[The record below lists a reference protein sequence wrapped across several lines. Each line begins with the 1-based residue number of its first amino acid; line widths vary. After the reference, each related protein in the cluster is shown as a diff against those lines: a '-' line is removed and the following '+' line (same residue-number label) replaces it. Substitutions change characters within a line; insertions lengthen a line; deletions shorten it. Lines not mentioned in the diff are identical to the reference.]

1 VAFASLA
8 RERVCPPGD
17 VLLALTADEEVGVDY
32 GMSWLATAHSDAVRA
47 AFALNEGGGERCVLG
62 GRVYYLCC
70 VGEKATAPFK
80 LRLRG
85 RSGHASDPH
94 TADNALLKAGP
105 VLEALA
111 RLEPPRTLVPEVSA
125 FLETV
130 LGDAPP
136 VEVALERAKALH
148 PLAGELVAPLL
159 SATLS
164 PTMIEASRKRNVVP
178 GSCVI
183 EVDCRLLPGQEPAEI
198 EALLRAGVPGDWEI
212 EWIVAEHVG
221 GTRSPLDTALWRA
234 LQSWVDRL
242 EPGARLA
249 PIVLAGFTDSH
260 YVRSAFGTTAYG
272 FFPLGRWSRTMPRAS
287 STPPTSG
294 SRSTISTQASTCSAT
309 SRRRSTSMRSPRALP
324 GSSALPRRRA
334 GASSDGCS
342 CRGCPPLVAG
352 TRRTGAGAPWR
363 RASIPGG
370 RTDPSERRRS
380 GRVRRLPERDLHGGA
395 QDALPELPTDLTR
408 LEALAAERLPPTSFA
423 YVRARPV
430 RSRPARA
437 NRAAFEA
444 WRLVPRMLRD
454 VTDVRHV
461 GSPCSAPRC
470 PRRSRSRPSASSR
483 SSTRTASRLRRAQQ
497 RASACRW
504 SSARRP
510 RPRSRTSPRRPDD
523 GPRWYQLYWPK
534 DRELAASFLERAA
547 AARYRALVVTLD
559 THALG
564 WRPRDLD
571 GAFLPFLKGV
581 GNQNYFADPVF
592 VRARSAGRSTPTAS
606 VRRCSDGR
614 RSSPDPTLTWDDP
627 RVAARALGR
636 ADRAEGI
643 QHPDDAR
650 RAVDAGMDGVVVSNH
665 GGRQVDGAIASLDA
679 LPAIAEAVGDRVD
692 VLFDS
697 GVRTGA
703 GRRQGSGARRARRAH
718 RATVRLRPRPGR

>member
-1 VAFASLA
+1 MTLREEVTELLRDLIRLDTVNPPGNETRAATVLQDYLDRNGVASELLAKTPERANLVARLPGGDGPTLLVMAHTDTVLADPAEWARDPWSGDLVDGEVWGRGALDMKGNVAAAAVAVASLA
-8 RERVCPPGD
+8 REGVRPQGD

-272 FFPLGRWSRTMPRAS
+272 FFPLRAME
-287 STPPTSG
+287 P
-294 SRSTISTQASTCSAT
+294 
-309 SRRRSTSMRSPRALP
+309 
-324 GSSALPRRRA
+324 
-334 GASSDGCS
+334 
-342 CRGCPPLVAG
+342 
-352 TRRTGAGAPWR
+352 
-363 RASIPGG
+363 
-370 RTDPSERRRS
+370 
-380 GRVRRLPERDLHGGA
+380 H
-395 QDALPELPTDLTR
+395 DA
-408 LEALAAERLPPTSFA
+408 A
-423 YVRARPV
+423 
-430 RSRPARA
+430 
-437 NRAAFEA
+437 
-444 WRLVPRMLRD
+444 RLVHSADERISVDDLD
-454 VTDVRHV
+454 AGVDLFRHV
-461 GSPCSAPRC
+461 A
-470 PRRSRSRPSASSR
+470 
-483 SSTRTASRLRRAQQ
+483 T
-497 RASACRW
+497 
-504 SSARRP
+504 
-510 RPRSRTSPRRPDD
+510 
-523 GPRWYQLYWPK
+523 
-534 DRELAASFLERAA
+534 
-547 AARYRALVVTLD
+547 TL
-559 THALG
+559 H
-564 WRPRDLD
+564 
-571 GAFLPFLKGV
+571 F
-581 GNQNYFADPVF
+581 
-592 VRARSAGRSTPTAS
+592 
-606 VRRCSDGR
+606 
-614 RSSPDPTLTWDDP
+614 
-627 RVAARALGR
+627 
-636 ADRAEGI
+636 
-643 QHPDDAR
+643 DA
-650 RAVDAGMDGVVVSNH
+650 
-665 GGRQVDGAIASLDA
+665 
-679 LPAIAEAVGDRVD
+679 
-692 VLFDS
+692 
-697 GVRTGA
+697 
-703 GRRQGSGARRARRAH
+703 
-718 RATVRLRPRPGR
+718 